1 MVVVVVAVNVV
12 VSSFL
17 CRYKLNGTFVCVY
30 AWRVDWKYVTVPLLF
45 IAFLREYSSLRLY
58 AFSIDVRCTIFE
70 DDEVM
75 SFAEIIILRIL
86 FSSFCLFC
94 FFYCRFVFCFF
105 DSHIYMVCYK
115 QRSKGYKAAHSIHIH
130 AHTISHITHI
140 PLYCMKCANTSISF
154 IHHMKWMCV
163 TKTTSVIR
171 SYYPTNFYESIIH

>member
-1 MVVVVVAVNVV
+1 M
-12 VSSFL
+12 
-17 CRYKLNGTFVCVY
+17 CVCVTGGLKV
-30 AWRVDWKYVTVPLLF
+30 RNCT
-45 IAFLREYSSLRLY
+45 IAFHCFFARIL
-58 AFSIDVRCTIFE
+58 FSQTLCVFHWCSMYYIFE

-94 FFYCRFVFCFF
+94 FYYCLFVFCFF

-115 QRSKGYKAAHSIHIH
+115 RRSKGYKAAHSIHIH